1 MQVLVEVLATSV
13 KFHRE
18 KYGDS
23 QGDFQQE
30 TWGFPRA
37 NFIDDFFRGDFNSK
51 KPTWRFFGGFVQP
64 PTSLMFSSMSKSFK
78 RIMGCKVGFK
88 GDIVGY
94 KQHLLE
100 LGVFQASG
108 PPNNRDTSDC
118 LGLCGPYF
126 EANPY
131 G

>member
-1 MQVLVEVLATSV
+1 MIHKGIFS
-13 KFHRE
+13 K
-18 KYGDS
+18 KP
-23 QGDFQQE
+23 GDFQE
-30 TWGFPRA
+30 PTSLMIFSGGILTARNPHGGFL
-37 NFIDDFFRGDFNSK
+37 
-51 KPTWRFFGGFVQP
+51 GGFVQP
-64 PTSLMFSSMSKSFK
+64 PTSLMFASMSKSFK
-78 RIMGCKVGFK
+78 RIIGCKVGFK

-118 LGLCGPYF
+118 LGLRGPYF